1 MSQQIDTTIPVM
13 DHGSE
18 LAVSFDACVAFHGRT
33 SIGGLALG
41 FRLMQQALR
50 DLAPGRVPERDE
62 IRFRTAFPGPGL
74 RDAVEMVSRAV
85 TRGVYT
91 VDETLAG
98 PEAPEAP
105 RGRLWF
111 EVTVGDK
118 VGVYA
123 ARDGALPA
131 DFVPVGRGSIAGTLD
146 EAGKARWLE
155 LREGLAAAVMAVPAD
170 AVLRRL

>member
-1 MSQQIDTTIPVM
+1 MIDTEIQIR

-18 LAVSFDACVAFHGRT
+18 LVVSFAACVAFHGRT

-41 FRLMQQALR
+41 FRLMQLALK
-50 DLAPGRVPERDE
+50 DLAPGRLPERDE

-85 TRGVYT
+85 TRGVYI
-91 VDETLAG
+91 VDESLAG

-111 EVTVGDK
+111 EVTIGDA
-118 VGVYA
+118 VAVYVA
-123 ARDGALPA
+123 HDNALPA
-131 DFVPVGRGSIAGTLD
+131 DFIPVGRGAIAGTLD
-146 EAGKARWLE
+146 DAGKARWLE
-155 LREGLAAAVMAVPAD
+155 LREGLAAAVMAAPAD
-170 AVLRRL
+170 AVLRRLPR

>member
-1 MSQQIDTTIPVM
+1 MIDTEIRIR

-18 LAVSFDACVAFHGRT
+18 LAVSFDACVTFHGRT

-41 FRLMQQALR
+41 FRVMQLALA
-50 DLAPGRVPERDE
+50 DLAPGRVPERAE

-85 TRGVYT
+85 TRGVYS
-91 VDETLAG
+91 VDETLA
-98 PEAPEAP
+98 PLEAPEAP

-111 EVTVGDK
+111 EVTVGAAT
-118 VGVYA
+118 GVYM

-131 DFVPVGRGSIAGTLD
+131 DFVPVGRASIAGTLD
-146 EAGKARWLE
+146 AAGAARWLE
-155 LREGLAAAVMAVPAD
+155 LREGLAAAIMAAPAE
-170 AVLRRL
+170 AVLRRLG

>member
-1 MSQQIDTTIPVM
+1 MIDTEIRVL
-13 DHGSE
+13 DHGTE
-18 LAVSFDACVAFHGRT
+18 LAVSFETCVAFHGRT

-41 FRLMQQALR
+41 FRVMQLALI

-85 TRGVYT
+85 TRGAYT
-91 VDETLAG
+91 VDESLAG
-98 PEAPEAP
+98 PDVPEAP

-111 EVTVGDK
+111 EVTIGAS
-118 VGVYA
+118 VGVYV

-131 DFVPVGRGSIAGTLD
+131 DFVPVGRASIAGTLD
-146 EAGKARWLE
+146 AVGAARWLA
-155 LREGLAAAVMAVPAD
+155 LREGLASAVMTVPAE
-170 AVLRRL
+170 AVLRRIR

>member
-1 MSQQIDTTIPVM
+1 MIATEIRVL
-13 DHGSE
+13 DHGTE
-18 LAVSFDACVAFHGRT
+18 LSVSFDACVAFHGRT

-41 FRLMQQALR
+41 FRVMQLALA

-91 VDETLAG
+91 VDESLAG
-98 PEAPEAP
+98 TDAPEAP

-111 EVTVGDK
+111 EVTIGDAVGI
-118 VGVYA
+118 YA

-146 EAGKARWLE
+146 AAGVARWLE
-155 LREGLAAAVMAVPAD
+155 LREGLAAAVMAVPAE
-170 AVLRRL
+170 AVLRRLA